1 MKRTFGIAGVS
12 RRKLGIA
19 TGVAMLSLAAAML
32 VVAAP
37 ATANSKPTT
46 GTQIHLFAPPTMFP
60 ANTPFYIE
68 QGFICD
74 LGDASCI
81 GGFISA
87 QSGFTLYVDGVLQP
101 STVDVDVVGGGI
113 EKRYLT
119 NFPNG
124 LPAGEHKFVGLHNA
138 DGTLVPVTASI
149 DFTT

>member
-1 MKRTFGIAGVS
+1 MKRLI
-12 RRKLGIA
+12 LL
-19 TGVAMLSLAAAML
+19 LSLAAATL

-46 GTQIHLFAPPTMFP
+46 GTQIRLFAPPTTFP

-81 GGFISA
+81 AGFISA
-87 QSGFTLYVDGVLQP
+87 QSGFTLYVDDVLQP
-101 STVDVDVVGGGI
+101 STVDVDVVSGGGI

-119 NFPNG
+119 NFPDG
-124 LPAGEHKFVGLHNA
+124 LPVGEHIFVGIHNA
-138 DGTLVPVTASI
+138 DGTLVPVTATI
-149 DFTT
+149 KFTP

>member
-1 MKRTFGIAGVS
+1 VKRLI
-12 RRKLGIA
+12 LL
-19 TGVAMLSLAAAML
+19 LSLAAATL

-46 GTQIHLFAPPTMFP
+46 GTQIRLFAPPTTFP

-81 GGFISA
+81 AGFISA
-87 QSGFTLYVDGVLQP
+87 QSGFTLYVDDVLQP
-101 STVDVDVVGGGI
+101 STVDVDVVSGGGI

-124 LPAGEHKFVGLHNA
+124 LPAGEHKFVGIHNS
-138 DGTLVPVTASI
+138 DGTPVPVTATI
-149 DFTT
+149 NFT

>member
-1 MKRTFGIAGVS
+1 MLRMLNSVTGGNEVKRLI
-12 RRKLGIA
+12 LL
-19 TGVAMLSLAAAML
+19 LSLAAAML
-32 VVAAP
+32 VLAAP

-46 GTQIHLFAPPTMFP
+46 GPQIRLFAPPTTFP
-60 ANTPFYIE
+60 ANTPFFIE

-81 GGFISA
+81 AGFISA

-119 NFPNG
+119 NFPAG
-124 LPAGEHKFVGLHNA
+124 LPEGVHTFVGIHNS
-138 DGTLVPVTASI
+138 DGTLIPVTATI
-149 DFTT
+149 TFT